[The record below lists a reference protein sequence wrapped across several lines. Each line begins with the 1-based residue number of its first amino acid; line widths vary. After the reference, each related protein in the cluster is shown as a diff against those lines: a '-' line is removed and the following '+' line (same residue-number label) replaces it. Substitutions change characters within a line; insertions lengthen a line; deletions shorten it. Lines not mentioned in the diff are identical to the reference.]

1 MKTEKE
7 LMEQCLIKC
16 VKDAQEDVIIHDAY
30 KADITNL
37 ITKVLD
43 KCNIDNNSD
52 NFNKISEKIVDMY
65 NVHEFKII
73 ERNCEE
79 LALYSLLICDEVDKL
94 TMKYKS
100 NEYNYRSFVT
110 MCLLYIIHNLKMGI
124 HTIIYVKEAFNEIF
138 KENGG
143 IIWKA

>member
-16 VKDAQEDVIIHDAY
+16 VKDAQEDVIRYNID
-30 KADITNL
+30 KVDISNL

-43 KCNIDNNSD
+43 KCNIDDNSD
-52 NFNKISEKIVDMY
+52 NFNKIVEKIVDMY
-65 NVHEFKII
+65 NVHKYKEI
-73 ERNCEE
+73 EKNCEE

-100 NEYNYRSFVT
+100 NEYNYRSFVVT
-110 MCLLYIIHNLKMGI
+110 CLLYVIHNLKMGI
-124 HTIIYVKEAFNEIF
+124 YTIINVKEAFNEIF
-138 KENGG
+138 KEMEE
-143 IIWKA
+143 